1 MSSQADY
8 FGLIVITDSIERLEG
23 LNNTRSDVTVT
34 ENEWMDFLNKWGIPS
49 FDRLNMEQVCLLQAG
64 EPFSE
69 QLKRQECRPIV
80 LMSTQRY
87 FMLSESIRDHL
98 FYFKGKNGQ
107 VVERSLVLFD
117 EYPYFSQTS
126 EINHN
131 NLCRI
136 ESALKMGLSNDVKE
150 KEFITEAYD
159 VFKAVQVFRREN
171 GME

>member
-1 MSSQADY
+1 MSLEGFKFEEYKRYLPSSVSHEQMEFFRQAFDEIVSNRDTSKVSVLCERCGIGKSMFISALIQYVLSPRFLSGRADY
-8 FGLIVITDSIERLEG
+8 FGMIVITDSIERLEG

-87 FMLSESIRDHL
+87 FMLSENIRDHL
-98 FYFKGKNGQ
+98 F
-107 VVERSLVLFD
+107 
-117 EYPYFSQTS
+117 
-126 EINHN
+126 
-131 NLCRI
+131 
-136 ESALKMGLSNDVKE
+136 
-150 KEFITEAYD
+150 
-159 VFKAVQVFRREN
+159 
-171 GME
+171 